1 MSKLLATL
9 NLLFS
14 PRRSFVY
21 RELEGRLRQM
31 EIERDDYRQ
40 RWVEAVNHA
49 LVIARQPRLEA
60 GKPRDTLPPEPIKRL
75 SRAEIEAD
83 YQARKAKEFLDWQ
96 LKQRQTVQPNDV
108 DTVQ

>member
-1 MSKLLATL
+1 
-9 NLLFS
+9 
-14 PRRSFVY
+14 
-21 RELEGRLRQM
+21 M

-49 LVIARQPRLEA
+49 LVSTRQPRLEA
-60 GKPRDTLPPEPIKRL
+60 GKLRDTLPPEPIKRM

-83 YQARKAKEFLDWQ
+83 YQARKDKEFLDWQ
-96 LKQRQTVQPNDV
+96 MKQPKSGQPNDV